1 MMFGQP
7 KLIPEEDLDE
17 EDADLRKRARYLRRC
32 KDVLWSR
39 WTGEYLKSLRERHNL
54 KHKTKEMTVQP
65 GDVVLIP
72 GAEQNRGKWN
82 IGIVVKLIKG
92 RDGVVHAIRL
102 RAGRPYLERAIQHL
116 YLMELS
122 CDQLREEHEEGGR
135 TSHLNPSV
143 REFRPTRR
151 AAIAAADKIHRIAQV
166 EANDTEH

>member
-17 EDADLRKRARYLRRC
+17 EDVDLRKRARYLRRC

-65 GDVVLIP
+65 GDVVLIQ
-72 GAEQNRGKWN
+72 GSKRNRGKWN

-92 RDGVVHAIRL
+92 RDGVVRGIRL
-102 RAGRPYLERAIQHL
+102 RAGRSYLERAIQHL
-116 YLMELS
+116 YPMELS
-122 CDQLREEHEEGGR
+122 CDQVQEEQKEGGR
-135 TSHLNPSV
+135 MSHLNPSA

-151 AAIAAADKIHRIAQV
+151 AAVAAADKICRIAQV